1 MMKRVL
7 AFLTALLLALPLLAQ
22 LPAVPARA
30 ETPVSAVITLKRS
43 VGDSPAVTVTD
54 PAFLRWLQSLLTVDA
69 PCEPLETRP
78 ANSVYTVTFNSAP
91 ESTDEP
97 DCWVTR
103 SVTFTIVHDDLYN
116 RAAVTLP
123 DGSVHSISVNVPM
136 MLGSAL
142 WTPVSFAIPEGHRSL
157 LQQHGWTIAFRHP
170 HMLVQLPQRLQAS
183 RTDPAALHFTWADLF
198 LRDAGYDITPYLDQ
212 AVVPYVY
219 TLYETVRRGEFYTDD
234 PHDVRYTMYAVV
246 LEQGGQ
252 VIGAYLMARSWDGSN
267 LMSLG
272 GNAAPDLLGN
282 MSVTDYLLT
291 RLPLNGT
298 ERELAAL
305 TPEEVIIRYGEGGD
319 SRLMEISQLLQSLG
333 TASATLFD
341 QMALTA
347 VPTGMH
353 YTVGGRL
360 PFIDEEMYEV
370 VSDTGL
376 LYFPEVV
383 YESPETG
390 WKVVHFYNTGV

>member
-1 MMKRVL
+1 MMKRAL

-22 LPAVPARA
+22 LPAIPARA

-43 VGDSPAVTVTD
+43 VGESPAVTVTD

-78 ANSVYTVTFNSAP
+78 ANSVYTVTFNGAP

-103 SVTFTIVHDDLYN
+103 SVTFTIVHDYLYN

-123 DGSVHSISVNVPM
+123 GGSVHSISVNVPI

-170 HMLVQLPQRLQAS
+170 HMLVQLPQRMQAS

-198 LRDAGYDITPYLDQ
+198 LRDAGYDITPYLGQ

-219 TLYETVRRGEFYTDD
+219 TLYETVCRGEFYTDD

-246 LEQGGQ
+246 LEHGGQ

-272 GNAAPDLLGN
+272 GNAAPDLLGD
-282 MSVTDYLLT
+282 MSVTDYLLA

-305 TPEEVIIRYGEGGD
+305 TPEEVIVRYGTVNTPSLVSIEVLL
-319 SRLMEISQLLQSLG
+319 SRLS
-333 TASATLFD
+333 TASSTLYD
-341 QMALTA
+341 PLALHTE
-347 VPTGMH
+347 PTGD
-353 YTVGGRL
+353 TVTVRRRL
-360 PFIDEEMYEV
+360 DMPTQHLYEV
-370 VSDTGL
+370 ETSHG
-376 LYFPEVV
+376 LYFPEVIH
-383 YESPETG
+383 ESDSTG
-390 WKVVHFYNTGV
+390 WKIVNFYNTGI